1 MMQNV
6 TLLIY
11 LLILSLGISIAI
23 FARLKPNEVAPFS
36 SVLNQILS
44 NRTSRFVL
52 TFIWWW
58 IGWHF
63 MGSPWPVK
71 MR

>member
-1 MMQNV
+1 MIQNL
-6 TLLIY
+6 TLWIY
-11 LLILSLGISIAI
+11 LLILSVGIGVSI
-23 FARLKPNEVAPFS
+23 FARLKPNEVTPFS

-63 MGSPWPVK
+63 IGSPWSVK
-71 MR
+71 MD

>member
-1 MMQNV
+1 MIHNL
-6 TLLIY
+6 TIY
-11 LLILSLGISIAI
+11 IYSCIIILGLGISV
-23 FARLKPNEVAPFS
+23 FAKLNPNTIAPFS

-52 TFIWWW
+52 TFVWWW

-63 MGSPWPVK
+63 MGSPWPI
-71 MR
+71 